1 MGDGCLHR
9 LTLLLPARQTVP
21 DAFEPGSGS
30 RQVSDHTA
38 TPWQVSLSRVLN
50 LEQISGQAPSSA
62 NRITAYSLP
71 VGDTLTRESNSLDP
85 EGQSVL
91 RADPVCLIPDRDR
104 ALLMPPES
112 LGLTDAEVTALAD
125 DINQFLAED
134 KVKLHVAHPHR
145 WYLIG
150 EGLCSMYRLP
160 PEQLAFSGVGVD
172 ADAEVAE
179 TPAPSSELVAARR
192 RLRGLASEIEMFLY
206 THPVNEARRERSQP
220 VVSGLYLWGAVSSL
234 CAGSIAAEDNSAAE
248 RIVGVVGDDPWLHSA
263 ASTAQVPVVEAAS
276 FDELCQSLQGLDDET
291 AGVVV
296 LEQHERRHLLASD
309 PKRATAAQAQFDAS
323 WIQPAQ
329 AALRSGQLQQIHYQ
343 YDNGQFSLETAPRG
357 GAFSRWT
364 KRLLGR

>member
-62 NRITAYSLP
+62 NR
-71 VGDTLTRESNSLDP
+71 
-85 EGQSVL
+85 
-91 RADPVCLIPDRDR
+91 
-104 ALLMPPES
+104 M
-112 LGLTDAEVTALAD
+112 LTDAEVTALAD

-179 TPAPSSELVAARR
+179 TPAPS
-192 RLRGLASEIEMFLY
+192 
-206 THPVNEARRERSQP
+206 
-220 VVSGLYLWGAVSSL
+220 
-234 CAGSIAAEDNSAAE
+234 
-248 RIVGVVGDDPWLHSA
+248 GDDPWLHSA